1 MESRLYLLIVL
12 AMGKGEKKKTIELR
26 IRRGGVTSKKICVY
40 LRTRFSRTQML
51 LLEKN
56 IDCIGID
63 SSRSHL
69 TFVAFSLSSAK
80 Q

>member
-1 MESRLYLLIVL
+1 MESRLYLLLVL
-12 AMGKGEKKKTIELR
+12 VMGKREKKTIQLR
-26 IRRGGVTSKKICVY
+26 MRRGGVTSKKVCVY
-40 LRTRFSRTQML
+40 PRTRFSRAQML

-69 TFVAFSLSSAK
+69 TFVAFSLSFAK